1 MLFLEEVINRKKKK
15 LSTSPSLPL
24 TQSTLKQIRTLSLL
38 PKPETHN
45 QLSFLSNSLVCSA
58 QKWVAV
64 RENSLIPLLI
74 QNRGRRN
81 PFFSLSL
88 SLSLS
93 RVSLS
98 EKEKKKKKKKKKI
111 EPSLSWPCVL
121 KISDF
126 GCFW

>member
-93 RVSLS
+93 LS
-98 EKEKKKKKKKKKI
+98 GQPIRKGKKE
-111 EPSLSWPCVL
+111 EEEEE
-121 KISDF
+121 D
-126 GCFW
+126 